1 MPLGMRVRVLVGL
14 LLLTTLTTCA
24 TPASAHKRFA
34 RALGERCKTCHVAV
48 EGGGPRTLL
57 GQYYQAT
64 ETLPADRSPQTMKL
78 VESTVDRWLLEQLS
92 VPPVIR
98 WRHTPIAQLPTSP
111 PTTLT
116 PLPDHDLL
124 RRVSLDLRGIAP
136 TTKEQEAL
144 SAGKSI
150 DAFVDEFMASEAFST
165 TFFRYHMDIMRPRE
179 GIFGPKISFSKLVD
193 LRGPLR
199 QAVYSSERFADER
212 AAGACKGDKVVEVS
226 PWWDRSTTVKVCART
241 AAVDVEVEVKGKK
254 MGCDTEAGQES
265 GRCGCGPHLVHC
277 WIDAARRPVI
287 DAMNEEMAR
296 LAMTVVQEDLPYSEV
311 LTADWSML
319 DGNLEVA
326 YGRVWGK
333 QRHLDDAD
341 AKKSWRKVDRGVQH
355 SGVLSSPAMFNFYY
369 NGRRW
374 AQRTLEA
381 FFCHE
386 TTPDF
391 DLLDDTADAGGTIAI
406 WYRDSPDLMPT
417 ANVTEGRACAACH
430 LQLDAVARV
439 RDRWDFYG
447 RFFDVMP
454 GKRPLPI
461 PQQAVFDGE
470 VVDGLD
476 GFGKALAR
484 SETFHDCVVTQAW
497 THLLGHR
504 FTSSETAVR
513 QQLLQQFERDG
524 LKFKA
529 LLKAIIKTP
538 EYRAKE
544 STKLMKREQ
553 YAQAMRASTDVDWRV
568 GGFAGIATENG
579 FDVHYD
585 KVGGMDYRKIEFRD
599 IRPGIGHSLV
609 QFKAA
614 AETCDALVD
623 HERRKDPPQRLW
635 LTMIDDVRAMPT
647 PAQIDDA
654 ISALT
659 RVAVARPAAAI
670 APERRAVLRSLY
682 DSVAGKSGSIA
693 GYTAVCTAVYG
704 SADYA
709 LY

>member
-1 MPLGMRVRVLVGL
+1 
-14 LLLTTLTTCA
+14 
-24 TPASAHKRFA
+24 
-34 RALGERCKTCHVAV
+34 
-48 EGGGPRTLL
+48 
-57 GQYYQAT
+57 
-64 ETLPADRSPQTMKL
+64 
-78 VESTVDRWLLEQLS
+78 
-92 VPPVIR
+92 
-98 WRHTPIAQLPTSP
+98 
-111 PTTLT
+111 
-116 PLPDHDLL
+116 
-124 RRVSLDLRGIAP
+124 
-136 TTKEQEAL
+136 
-144 SAGKSI
+144 
-150 DAFVDEFMASEAFST
+150 
-165 TFFRYHMDIMRPRE
+165 
-179 GIFGPKISFSKLVD
+179 
-193 LRGPLR
+193 
-199 QAVYSSERFADER
+199 
-212 AAGACKGDKVVEVS
+212 
-226 PWWDRSTTVKVCART
+226 
-241 AAVDVEVEVKGKK
+241 
-254 MGCDTEAGQES
+254 
-265 GRCGCGPHLVHC
+265 
-277 WIDAARRPVI
+277 
-287 DAMNEEMAR
+287 
-296 LAMTVVQEDLPYSEV
+296 
-311 LTADWSML
+311 
-319 DGNLEVA
+319 
-326 YGRVWGK
+326 
-333 QRHLDDAD
+333 
-341 AKKSWRKVDRGVQH
+341 
-355 SGVLSSPAMFNFYY
+355 
-369 NGRRW
+369 
-374 AQRTLEA
+374 
-381 FFCHE
+381 
-386 TTPDF
+386 
-391 DLLDDTADAGGTIAI
+391 
-406 WYRDSPDLMPT
+406 
-417 ANVTEGRACAACH
+417 
-430 LQLDAVARV
+430 
-439 RDRWDFYG
+439 
-447 RFFDVMP
+447 
-454 GKRPLPI
+454 
-461 PQQAVFDGE
+461 
-470 VVDGLD
+470 
-476 GFGKALAR
+476 
-484 SETFHDCVVTQAW
+484 VVTQAW